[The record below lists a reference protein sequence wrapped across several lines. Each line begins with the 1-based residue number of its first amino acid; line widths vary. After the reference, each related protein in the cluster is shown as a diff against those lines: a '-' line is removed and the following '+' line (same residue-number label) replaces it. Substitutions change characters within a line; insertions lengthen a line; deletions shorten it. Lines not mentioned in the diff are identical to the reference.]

1 MLNFDGNMVSDDR
14 ITHQLVMDE
23 SVFCND
29 KAPGIGILHHR
40 MNGDELADNMFT
52 LWAHVKYNI
61 NISNCKFIS
70 NQLTTIKDEN
80 EKHWD

>member
-52 LWAHVKYNI
+52 L
-61 NISNCKFIS
+61 
-70 NQLTTIKDEN
+70 
-80 EKHWD
+80 